1 MMLVMMFSFA
11 FVTSPSAS
19 AKSAKKK
26 SVTVSKVA
34 VTNLTKGV
42 LYVAKGKTVAIKTEV
57 SVKPNKKAN
66 KKVTYKTKNKK
77 IAKVN
82 KKRRCKRRKSWQNQ
96 NCCSF
101 KSKQKE
107 KNNCKSYGYCS
118 SKGCK
123 T

>member
-1 MMLVMMFSFA
+1 MKSKVFQKSFAIVMMLVMMFSFA

-66 KKVTYKTKNKK
+66 KKVTYKTKN
-77 IAKVN
+77 
-82 KKRRCKRRKSWQNQ
+82 Q